1 MAMRSVVCGGL
12 PAALALAL
20 AVPGLADTIVPVG
33 QDRFTSVV
41 LQTDCKGQT
50 SDGDAAQEFEPF
62 ASSVEITQNCPEIP
76 VFAVAAAN
84 QNSSIG
90 GTSMTAFG
98 NAWYFAQSPGSVFVS
113 AVSNFSVT
121 FELPR
126 ASRFELVGSLLGDGL
141 VPGMEAQLE
150 LSALEGPTL
159 FSYSLSGPF
168 PPGEPAQ
175 QGVSED
181 LALDPGVFT
190 LHAQALAGNAVDIGD
205 PPLGAESALNLTVNV
220 SVLGDVNGDEA
231 VDVVDFLALLAA
243 WGPCDDCTADVD
255 GDGTVGIND
264 LLALLGNWTA

>member
-1 MAMRSVVCGGL
+1 MAVRSVVCGGL
-12 PAALALAL
+12 PAALALG
-20 AVPGLADTIVPVG
+20 VPGLADTIVPVG

-41 LQTDCKGQT
+41 LQTDCSGQT
-50 SDGDAAQEFEPF
+50 SGGDAAQEFEPF
-62 ASSVEITQNCPEIP
+62 ASSVEITQGCPEIP
-76 VFAVAAAN
+76 VIAIAAAN

-121 FELPR
+121 FELQR
-126 ASRFELVGSLLGDGL
+126 ASRFELVGGLLGDGL

-159 FSYSLSGPF
+159 FSSSLSGPF

-175 QGVSED
+175 QGVSEV
-181 LALDPGVFT
+181 LALDPGVYM
-190 LHAQALAGNAVDIGD
+190 LHARALAANAVDIGD
-205 PPLGAESALNLTVNV
+205 PAFAAESAFNLTVNV

-231 VDVVDFLALLAA
+231 IDIVDLLALLAA
-243 WGPCDDCTADVD
+243 WGPCDDCPEDLD
-255 GDGTVGIND
+255 GDGTVGIVD
-264 LLALLGNWTA
+264 FLLLLANWG